1 MTDTAKTVTY
11 RAKGNAYVYSVIND
25 IPADKSCVGMTVSTL
40 CWGSAIIVKYKNA
53 KSIDVLFL
61 DSGNVE
67 NVQKA
72 ALQVGNIADGIM
84 REYLNNKKR
93 DEAVIEACRKQ
104 QKKLSEKIKKAH
116 RRIQSRNLNR
126 KARLEKALDT
136 YKDVI
141 PQSECVINVKGE
153 SNGE

>member
-1 MTDTAKTVTY
+1 MTDTTKTVTY

-25 IPADKSCVGMTVSTL
+25 IPANKSCVGMTVSTL
-40 CWGSAIIVKYKNA
+40 CWGSAVIVKYKNA

-84 REYLNNKKR
+84 REYLNNKKK
-93 DEAVIEACRKQ
+93 DEAIIEACRKQ

-126 KARLEKALDT
+126 KARLEKALEL
-136 YKDVI
+136 YKGVL
-141 PQSECVINVKGE
+141 NNKGE
-153 SNGE
+153 TIEN

>member
-1 MTDTAKTVTY
+1 MTDTTKTVTY

-25 IPADKSCVGMTVSTL
+25 IPADTSCVGMTVKTL

-53 KSIDVLFL
+53 KSINILFL

-67 NVQKA
+67 TVQKA
-72 ALQVGNIADGIM
+72 ALELGNVSDSIM
-84 REYLNNKKR
+84 REYVNNKKR
-93 DEAVIEACRKQ
+93 DEAIIEACRKQ

-126 KARLEKALDT
+126 KARLEKALET
-136 YKDVI
+136 HKDI
-141 PQSECVINVKGE
+141 LGKGE
-153 SNGE
+153 DVCS